1 MLKDI
6 QELME
11 FKSKS
16 AKFYDNKISE
26 IKNLSSKLNTYKP
39 IDALNK
45 INSKLNLSENTT
57 NLIKKIIQK
66 A

>member
-1 MLKDI
+1 MLKEI
-6 QELME
+6 QELKE

-26 IKNLSSKLNTYKP
+26 IKNLSNKLNTYKP
-39 IDALNK
+39 IDALSK

>member
-1 MLKDI
+1 MLKEI
-6 QELME
+6 QELKE

-39 IDALNK
+39 IDSLNK